1 MLALLPTITQKQFEE
16 YQSNKYVSIH
26 SRFMKNGFETFK
38 AEFIINLGHG
48 PKRRSVDIK
57 MPDTLIF
64 FTLLHNQ
71 NVTLALDEIE
81 SLVRQSNQFFKTKVP
96 VWMYGAMENVRGTCR
111 YYKLQERNHL
121 VSAENP
127 INN

>member
-1 MLALLPTITQKQFEE
+1 M
-16 YQSNKYVSIH
+16 
-26 SRFMKNGFETFK
+26 
-38 AEFIINLGHG
+38 
-48 PKRRSVDIK
+48 
-57 MPDTLIF
+57 
-64 FTLLHNQ
+64 
-71 NVTLALDEIE
+71 TLALDEIE
-81 SLVRQSNQFFKTKVP
+81 SLVRQSNQYFKTKVP